1 MVSKTEQPESSFE
14 LSPDTQ
20 YCYIQIPNTG
30 NIDLQKPHDYT
41 YDGIEYGNS
50 GIKDISGALSTN
62 EGGAQSPG
70 RFLEENSF
78 LLVIPQD
85 LITESNVTIR
95 AEDGTKLLCNLTPDM
110 VVALISTDNS
120 KKIATD
126 MAAETFPGAKVFS
139 LEEWAK
145 FKNPNEIVGG
155 LTEITP

>member
-1 MVSKTEQPESSFE
+1 MVSKTEKPESSYE

-41 YDGIEYGNS
+41 YDGIEFS
-50 GIKDISGALSTN
+50 STGINEIPGALSTN
-62 EGGAQSPG
+62 EGGTQVPG

-85 LITESNVTIR
+85 QITESNVTIR
-95 AEDGTKLLCNLTPDM
+95 AEDGAKLLCNLTPDM
-110 VVALISTDNS
+110 VVAVISTDNS
-120 KKIATD
+120 KETAAGMAT
-126 MAAETFPGAKVFS
+126 EYFPGAKVFS